1 MATSEFH
8 GYQAVM
14 RLAVDPDKAE
24 KWLPVVVSAYR
35 WAVRVHDKGGEF
47 AGAWVVAD
55 SGWVPNLRVLGAYG
69 IVQKSGSSR
78 GGQRAY
84 YRMAD
89 LQGVKRALTE
99 LHRIEPD

>member
-1 MATSEFH
+1 MAN
-8 GYQAVM
+8 
-14 RLAVDPDKAE
+14 
-24 KWLPVVVSAYR
+24 
-35 WAVRVHDKGGEF
+35 
-47 AGAWVVAD
+47 